1 MMKMSTSIKG
11 VFISFE
17 GIDGCGKSTQVQ
29 MLLKRLEEEGI
40 ECELVREPRG
50 SNISEEIRNVLLKNR
65 PDSMDSR
72 TEALLMTASRAQLTK
87 EKIIPALENGI
98 CIIADR
104 YKDSTL
110 AYQGGGRGI
119 DVEYLIELNEF
130 ATYGLDPDLTIFI
143 DISAVD
149 AKNRSNVSH
158 PDRIESIGLDFQE
171 QVRELYLDLAERCPD
186 RFVKIDGSNSIE
198 VIHGTIWEKTIN
210 CINAKN

>member
-1 MMKMSTSIKG
+1 MKMSTSNRG

-40 ECELVREPRG
+40 ECELVREPG
-50 SNISEEIRNVLLKNR
+50 GANISEEIRNVLLKTR
-65 PDSMDSR
+65 PESMDSR

-143 DISAVD
+143 DISALD

-171 QVRELYLDLAERCPD
+171 QVRELYLALAERYPD

>member
-1 MMKMSTSIKG
+1 MMKMSTSNKG

-29 MLLKRLEEEGI
+29 MLLKRLEEERI
-40 ECELVREPRG
+40 ECELVREPGG
-50 SNISEEIRNVLLKNR
+50 SNISEEIRNVLLKPR
-65 PDSMDSR
+65 PETMDSR

-171 QVRELYLDLAERCPD
+171 QVRELYLALAERYPD

>member
-1 MMKMSTSIKG
+1 MA
-11 VFISFE
+11 
-17 GIDGCGKSTQVQ
+17 
-29 MLLKRLEEEGI
+29 
-40 ECELVREPRG
+40 
-50 SNISEEIRNVLLKNR
+50 
-65 PDSMDSR
+65 SR

-143 DISAVD
+143 DISAAD

-171 QVRELYLDLAERCPD
+171 QVRELYLALAERYHD